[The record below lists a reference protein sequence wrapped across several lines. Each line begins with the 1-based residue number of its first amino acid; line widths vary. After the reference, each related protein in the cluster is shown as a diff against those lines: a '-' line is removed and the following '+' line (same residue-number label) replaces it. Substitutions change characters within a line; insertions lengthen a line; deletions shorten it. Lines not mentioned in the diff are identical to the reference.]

1 MGARIGEMPC
11 PNKAC
16 TCADVAVEKT
26 AAGTLQLKCHKCG
39 FSAFAKAGTKW
50 RRDVEAAMTLD
61 DEPADPAPPAPKN
74 NPTPAPADP
83 PKKPARSVFDLG
95 QLA

>member
-1 MGARIGEMPC
+1 MGTRIGEMPC

-26 AAGTLQLKCHKCG
+26 TAGTLQLKCHKCG
-39 FSAFAKAGTKW
+39 FSAFAKAGTRW

-61 DEPADPAPPAPKN
+61 DEPGDPAPK
-74 NPTPAPADP
+74 ADP
-83 PKKPARSVFDLG
+83 QPNPEPVKKPARSVFDLA
-95 QLA
+95 QL

>member
-1 MGARIGEMPC
+1 MGTRIGEMPC

-16 TCADVAVEKT
+16 TCADVAVEQT

-61 DEPADPAPPAPKN
+61 EEPEPDPEPKLNPVIKPEPA
-74 NPTPAPADP
+74 
-83 PKKPARSVFDLG
+83 KKPASVFSLG
-95 QLA
+95 QL

>member
-1 MGARIGEMPC
+1 MGTRIGEMPC
-11 PNKAC
+11 LNKAC

-26 AAGTLQLKCHKCG
+26 GAGTLQLKCHKCG

-61 DEPADPAPPAPKN
+61 EPADPAPKAPAP
-74 NPTPAPADP
+74 PPPAPVV
-83 PKKPARSVFDLG
+83 KPASVFSLG
-95 QLA
+95 QL

>member
-1 MGARIGEMPC
+1 MGTRIGEMPC

-26 AAGTLQLKCHKCG
+26 GAGTLQLKCHKCG

-61 DEPADPAPPAPKN
+61 DEPGDPAPPEPGL
-74 NPTPAPADP
+74 NPLLNKPPAKRPA
-83 PKKPARSVFDLG
+83 SVFSLDDLS
-95 QLA
+95 

>member
-1 MGARIGEMPC
+1 MGTRIGEMPC

-26 AAGTLQLKCHKCG
+26 GAGTLQLKCHKCG
-39 FSAFAKAGTKW
+39 FSAFAKTGTKW

-61 DEPADPAPPAPKN
+61 DEPAEPKPAPPAP
-74 NPTPAPADP
+74 PPPAPP
-83 PKKPARSVFDLG
+83 PAAKPPSSVFDLG
-95 QLA
+95 QLV

>member
-1 MGARIGEMPC
+1 MGTRIGEMPC

-26 AAGTLQLKCHKCG
+26 DAGTLQLKCHKCG

-61 DEPADPAPPAPKN
+61 EPGEPEPAPKAPAPPPPA
-74 NPTPAPADP
+74 PTP
-83 PKKPARSVFDLG
+83 PKAARSVFDLG

>member
-1 MGARIGEMPC
+1 MGTRIGEMPC

-26 AAGTLQLKCHKCG
+26 AAGTLQMKCHKCA
-39 FSAFAKAGTKW
+39 FSGFAKAGTKW

-61 DEPADPAPPAPKN
+61 DDPSTGAPPAP
-74 NPTPAPADP
+74 PPAPAPAP
-83 PKKPARSVFDLG
+83 PEPVKKPARSVFDLG

>member
-1 MGARIGEMPC
+1 MGTRIGEMPC

-26 AAGTLQLKCHKCG
+26 DAGTLQLKCHKCG
-39 FSAFAKAGTKW
+39 FSAFAKTGTKW

-61 DEPADPAPPAPKN
+61 DEPGDPAPKAPAPPAP
-74 NPTPAPADP
+74 PDPAP
-83 PKKPARSVFDLG
+83 KRPASVFSLG
-95 QLA
+95 QLS

>member
-1 MGARIGEMPC
+1 MGTRIGEMPC

-26 AAGTLQLKCHKCG
+26 DAGTLQLKCHKCG
-39 FSAFAKAGTKW
+39 FSAFAKAGTRW

-61 DEPADPAPPAPKN
+61 DEPPEPKPAPPR
-74 NPTPAPADP
+74 ADP
-83 PKKPARSVFDLG
+83 QPDPEPGKKPARSVFDLA
-95 QLA
+95 QL